1 MCDRSDFISNDFR
14 SREIQRVF
22 VRVFCAAV
30 QWASRRWIKV
40 CLFDWKFTSI
50 NTAVLYCGHYIS
62 CKNTGW
68 LPNLYHCI
76 SILSCLFISI
86 VQTGFVELFT
96 VVSSYELELHCWL
109 RTAWLVFVF
118 KSRVGG
124 RDFWFISFSLSG
136 LRDHLFDVLRPIQEA
151 LMNLLNDDN
160 IIFI

>member
-22 VRVFCAAV
+22 VRVFCATV

-62 CKNTGW
+62 SKNTGW

-86 VQTGFVELFT
+86 VQIGFVELFT
-96 VVSSYELELHCWL
+96 VVSSHELKLHCWL
-109 RTAWLVFVF
+109 RTAWLVSCILNRELGVVTF
-118 KSRVGG
+118 G
-124 RDFWFISFSLSG
+124 SFHFHWAG
-136 LRDHLFDVLRPIQEA
+136 HAIIY
-151 LMNLLNDDN
+151 LMCLDPFEKLWW
-160 IIFI
+160 IC